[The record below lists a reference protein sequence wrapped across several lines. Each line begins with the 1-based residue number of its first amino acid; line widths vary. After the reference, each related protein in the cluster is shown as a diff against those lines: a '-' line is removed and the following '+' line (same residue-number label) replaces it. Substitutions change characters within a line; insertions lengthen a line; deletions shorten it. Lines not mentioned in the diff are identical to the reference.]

1 MEQAVT
7 FTCFSPH
14 PPIIVPEIGRDRLN
28 EVTQTVEGLRQVMR
42 RLVAA
47 APDSVVVISPH
58 APRDPRSFSAY
69 TGPRLRGDFAPFLAP
84 HVEIEFPNDVPLLS
98 RIATLCHD
106 RGLSIWM
113 IPAGRELDHGALVPL
128 YFLREAGWTSSIVVF
143 GLPFEIDIDRHFRFG
158 ACIAEAA
165 RQLHR
170 KIALIASGDMS
181 HRLTPDAPY
190 EYHPRAHLYD
200 ERIVAA
206 VASGAVDDILN
217 IDPALRELAGED
229 TYQSLLVALGANG
242 KKFHRPQVISYEG
255 PFGVGYLTAILAD
268 FTGGETSQ
276 PGSGGGETDH
286 EEDVSREVLT
296 LARRAVETFLKEGK
310 YLSPPTPV
318 RGKLAERAGV
328 FVSIKR
334 RNGELRGCV
343 GTVAPTQSTIAE
355 EIIHNAVSA
364 ATRDPRFEPV
374 RLDELDDLVFSV
386 DILSPLEPVSGIQ
399 DLDPKRYGVMVESD
413 DGRRGLLLPDLAGID
428 TAEQQVALAMR
439 KANIPPTTPVRYY
452 RFTVERISERHVS
465 ERTGNQQA
473 TEEQ

>member
-1 MEQAVT
+1 MGQVVT

-14 PPIIVPEIGRDRLN
+14 PPIIIPEIGRDRLN
-28 EVTQTVEGLRQVMR
+28 EVTQTVEGLRQVMH
-42 RLVAA
+42 RLVAVT
-47 APDSVVVISPH
+47 PDSVVVISPH

-84 HVEIEFPNDVPLLS
+84 HVELEFPNDVPLLS

-106 RGLSIWM
+106 RGISIWM

-143 GLPFEIDIDRHFRFG
+143 GLPFELDVDRHFRFG
-158 ACIAEAA
+158 ECIAEAA
-165 RQLHR
+165 RQLRR

-206 VASGAVDDILN
+206 VANGAVDDILN

-242 KKFHRPQVISYEG
+242 RTFHHPRVISYEG

-268 FTGGETSQ
+268 FAEDQAPQPGAQQGETGRQ
-276 PGSGGGETDH
+276 
-286 EEDVSREVLT
+286 EDVKRDVLA
-296 LARRAVETFLKEGK
+296 LARRAVETFLKEGR
-310 YLSPPTPV
+310 YLSPPAPV
-318 RGKLAERAGV
+318 KGKLAERAGV

-343 GTVAPTQSTIAE
+343 GTVAPTRSTIAE
-355 EIIHNAVSA
+355 EIIYNAVSA

-374 RLDELDDLVFSV
+374 RLDELDELIFSV

-399 DLDPKRYGVMVESD
+399 DLDPKRYGVMVESE
-413 DGRRGLLLPDLAGID
+413 DGRRGLLLPDLPGID

-439 KANIPPTTPVRYY
+439 KANLPPTAPVKYY
-452 RFTVERISERHVS
+452 RFTVERMSEHRVS
-465 ERTGNQQA
+465 EETGTDPA
-473 TEEQ
+473 RD